1 MTKPT
6 IIPVRSHHRF
16 HQPGWMTVF
25 IILLL
30 ILGWYAVLG
39 GGVYTGRWQGMK
51 TQKVLRWTPLPSAMV
66 NWSPLS
72 YAEYLNQ
79 RQAVERYTSYLQT
92 STSGVYHAQSPADI
106 SATTITKMIR
116 LAASQKVMKQLGI
129 SVSGSDVNQA
139 YTSQL
144 LQNGDAAQV
153 EATINQLYGWSPE
166 QFKNNVIRPAI
177 IRDKIQEK
185 LSFDETISAAAKK
198 QAQEVLNLVTAGQES
213 FSDLAKKYS
222 DDVYGTNGGDLG
234 LVKQGE
240 QAKQID
246 EAAFTLDLNT
256 VSDIIHTKYGYHII
270 KPTERKTV
278 DGVEQVYL
286 YQITIL
292 APQVDDYLN
301 TELKKLP
308 VQVFVPGLRW
318 DRDTARAVAK

>member
-6 IIPVRSHHRF
+6 IIPVRTDRRW
-16 HQPGWMTVF
+16 HQPGWLAVF

-30 ILGWYAVLG
+30 IIGWYVVLG
-39 GGVYTGRWQGMK
+39 AGVYTGSWHGTK
-51 TQKVLRWTPLPSAMV
+51 TQQVLRWTPLPAAAV

-79 RQAVERYTSYLQT
+79 RQAVERYTSYLQA
-92 STSGVYHAQSPADI
+92 STAGVYQAQSPADI
-106 SATTITKMIR
+106 SATTVTKMIR
-116 LAASQKVMKQLGI
+116 LAASQMVTKRLGLT
-129 SVSGSDVNQA
+129 VTHNDVNQA

-153 EATINQLYGWSPE
+153 EATIFQLYGWSPE

-177 IRDKIQEK
+177 IREKIQEK

-198 QAQEVLNLVTAGQES
+198 QAQEVMNLVVAGQES
-213 FSDLAKKYS
+213 FSELAKKYS
-222 DDVYGTNGGDLG
+222 DDIYGANGGDLG
-234 LVKQGE
+234 FVKQGE
-240 QAKQID
+240 QAKEID
-246 EAAFTLDLNT
+246 EAAFTLELNT

-278 DGVEQVYL
+278 DGVEQVHL
-286 YQITIL
+286 FQITIL

-301 TELKKLP
+301 AELKKLP
-308 VQVFVPGLRW
+308 VQVFVRGLRW
-318 DRDTARAVAK
+318 DRNTARAVAK